1 MCIHN
6 NADERAAGAGRIF
19 ALGGL
24 LTVFHGSQLSPQ
36 QGGAS
41 ASLWLTDAIGKGALT
56 PPDARD
62 WRMRL
67 RDWAEDVELVP
78 DLGQRVGSRTWFRG
92 LATCFGLCA
101 AALYLSPGF
110 HPLPGEPQPLLA
122 QPQFDEV
129 RSQMITPLAMGA
141 DSGRRMGP
149 TDAVQ
154 PLRETP
160 ERPQIELRA
169 QVGGSDSLGRALSRA
184 GVSNSDVT
192 QVVNLASGD
201 IGKGVKPGTPLDIIL
216 GRRASRDV
224 PRPLDHLAFR
234 ARLDLALEINR
245 VGGVLQVKRTA
256 IHVDDTPLRI
266 QGVIGDS
273 IYQSARAAGAP
284 PKAIQS
290 FLRVI
295 AQQVD
300 LGSIH
305 AGDRYDIITEYR
317 RAETGDVE
325 VGDLL
330 FAGLHRPNGRGIDML
345 KWTSE
350 GRSQWFE
357 ASGVGERRGVLSAP
371 VQGRMSSGFGMRRHP
386 ILGYTRMH
394 AGIDFAAAYGSPIY
408 AATDGVVSYSGRHG
422 GHGNYVRLEHGNGL
436 ATGYAHMSRIAARY
450 GQRVRQGQVIGY
462 VGSSGLSTGPHLHY
476 ELYRGG
482 QTINPLSVK
491 FTTTAQLAGRELAA
505 FRERLRQLK
514 SLRAGLPVKI
524 AQASAAPSAPAQA
537 IN

>member
-1 MCIHN
+1 
-6 NADERAAGAGRIF
+6 
-19 ALGGL
+19 
-24 LTVFHGSQLSPQ
+24 VFHGSQFSPQ

-41 ASLWLTDAIGKGALT
+41 ASLWLTDAIGKGPAA
-56 PPDARD
+56 PADARD
-62 WRMRL
+62 WRTRL

-169 QVGGSDSLGRALSRA
+169 QIGGSDSLGRALSRA
-184 GVSNSDVT
+184 GVSNSDVA
-192 QVVNLASGD
+192 QVMSLASSD
-201 IGKGVKPGTPLDIIL
+201 IGKGMKPGTPLDIIL
-216 GRRASRDV
+216 GRRASRDM

-256 IHVDDTPLRI
+256 IRVDNTPLRI

-330 FAGLHRPNGRGIDML
+330 FAGLHRPSGRGIDML
-345 KWTSE
+345 KWTSD

-408 AATDGVVSYSGRHG
+408 AATDGVVSYAGRHG
-422 GHGNYVRLEHGNGL
+422 GHGNYVRLEHGSGL

-476 ELYRGG
+476 ELYRSGR
-482 QTINPLSVK
+482 TINPLSVK

-514 SLRAGLPVKI
+514 SLRAGLPVTI
-524 AQASAAPSAPAQA
+524 AQASTAPSAPAQA
-537 IN
+537 VN

>member
-1 MCIHN
+1 M
-6 NADERAAGAGRIF
+6 F
-19 ALGGL
+19 Y
-24 LTVFHGSQLSPQ
+24 GSQSGPQ

-41 ASLWLTDAIGKGALT
+41 ASLWLLDAIGKGGVA
-56 PPDARD
+56 AQGQRD
-62 WRMRL
+62 WRVRL

-78 DLGQRVGSRTWFRG
+78 DLGQRVGSATWFRG

-101 AALYLSPGF
+101 SALYLSPGF
-110 HPLPGEPQPLLA
+110 HALPGEPQPLLA
-122 QPQFDEV
+122 QSQFDEV
-129 RSQMITPLAMGA
+129 RSQMITPLALGA

-154 PLRETP
+154 PLRDTP

-169 QVGGSDSLGRALSRA
+169 QIGGSDSLGRALARA
-184 GVSNSDVT
+184 GVSSRDAAAVMNLVGSDI
-192 QVVNLASGD
+192 ASG
-201 IGKGVKPGTPLDIIL
+201 IKPGTPLDIIL
-216 GRRASRDV
+216 GRRASRNM

-234 ARLDLALEINR
+234 ARLDLALEVNR
-245 VGGVLQVKRTA
+245 TGDILQVKRTP
-256 IHVDDTPLRI
+256 IHVDRTPLRI

-300 LGSIH
+300 LGSVH
-305 AGDRYDIITEYR
+305 AGDRYDIITEYS
-317 RAETGDVE
+317 RAETGEAE

-330 FAGLHRPNGRGIDML
+330 FAGLSRSSGRGINML

-357 ASGVGERRGVLSAP
+357 ASGVGQRRGVLSAP
-371 VQGRMSSGFGMRRHP
+371 VSGRMSSGYGMRRHP

-394 AGIDFAAAYGSPIY
+394 AGIDFAARYGSPIY

-422 GHGNYVRLEHGNGL
+422 GHGNYVRLDHGHGL
-436 ATGYAHMSRIAARY
+436 ATGYAHMSRIAARS

-476 ELYRGG
+476 ELYRNGR
-482 QTINPLSVK
+482 TINPLSVK
-491 FTTTAQLAGRELAA
+491 FTTTAQLEGRELAA
-505 FRERLRQLK
+505 FRARLAQLK
-514 SLRAGLPVKI
+514 GLRVGLPTQL
-524 AQASAAPSAPAQA
+524 AQNNRSVSAPVTLA
-537 IN
+537 N

>member
-1 MCIHN
+1 MAT
-6 NADERAAGAGRIF
+6 NARRGSGVNLP
-19 ALGGL
+19 LGGHFK
-24 LTVFHGSQLSPQ
+24 VFHGSQLSPQ

-41 ASLWLTDAIGKGALT
+41 ASLWLKDAIGKGPFA
-56 PPDARD
+56 PAEHRD
-62 WRMRL
+62 WRLRL

-101 AALYLSPGF
+101 SALYLSPGF
-110 HPLPGEPQPLLA
+110 HPLPGEPQPLMER
-122 QPQFDEV
+122 PQFDEV

-141 DSGRRMGP
+141 DSGRRMGS

-169 QVGGSDSLGRALSRA
+169 QIGGSDSLGRALARA
-184 GVSNSDVT
+184 GVSSGDISNVMS
-192 QVVNLASGD
+192 LASGD
-201 IGKGVKPGTPLDIIL
+201 ISGGMKPGTPLDIVL
-216 GRRASRDV
+216 GRRANRDM
-224 PRPLDHLAFR
+224 PRPLDRLSFR
-234 ARLDLALEINR
+234 ARLDLALEISR
-245 VGGVLQVKRTA
+245 VGGVLQIKRTP

-295 AQQVD
+295 AQQID
-300 LGSIH
+300 LGSIN

-330 FAGLHRPNGRGIDML
+330 FAGLHRPSGRGIDML
-345 KWTSE
+345 KWTSN
-350 GRSQWFE
+350 GRTQWFE

-371 VQGRMSSGFGMRRHP
+371 VAGRLSSGFGMRRHP

-394 AGIDFAAAYGSPIY
+394 AGIDFAASYGSPIY

-436 ATGYAHMSRIAARY
+436 ATGYAHMSRIAARN

-476 ELYRGG
+476 ELYRNGR
-482 QTINPLSVK
+482 TVNPLSVK

-505 FRERLRQLK
+505 FRARLVQLK
-514 SLRAGLPVKI
+514 SLRAGLPVKL
-524 AQASAAPSAPAQA
+524 AQNNAALPA
-537 IN
+537 IIDGN

>member
-1 MCIHN
+1 M
-6 NADERAAGAGRIF
+6 F
-19 ALGGL
+19 Y
-24 LTVFHGSQLSPQ
+24 GSQSGPQ

-41 ASLWLTDAIGKGALT
+41 ASLWLLDAIGKGGVA
-56 PPDARD
+56 AQGQRD
-62 WRMRL
+62 WRVRL

-78 DLGQRVGSRTWFRG
+78 DLGQRVGSATWFRG

-101 AALYLSPGF
+101 SALYLSPGF
-110 HPLPGEPQPLLA
+110 HALPGEPQPLLA
-122 QPQFDEV
+122 QSQFDEV
-129 RSQMITPLAMGA
+129 RSQMITPLALGA

-154 PLRETP
+154 PLRDTP

-169 QVGGSDSLGRALSRA
+169 QIGGSDSLGRALARA
-184 GVSNSDVT
+184 GVSSRDAAAVMNLVGSDI
-192 QVVNLASGD
+192 ASG
-201 IGKGVKPGTPLDIIL
+201 IKPGTPLDIIL
-216 GRRASRDV
+216 GRRASRNM

-234 ARLDLALEINR
+234 ARLDLALEVNR
-245 VGGVLQVKRTA
+245 TGDVLQVKRTP
-256 IHVDDTPLRI
+256 IHVDRTPLRI

-300 LGSIH
+300 LGSVH
-305 AGDRYDIITEYR
+305 AGDRYDIITEYN
-317 RAETGDVE
+317 RAETGEAE

-330 FAGLHRPNGRGIDML
+330 FAGLSRSNGRGINML

-357 ASGVGERRGVLSAP
+357 ASGVGQRRGVLSAP
-371 VQGRMSSGFGMRRHP
+371 VSGRMSSGYGMRRHP

-394 AGIDFAAAYGSPIY
+394 AGIDFAARYGSPIY

-422 GHGNYVRLEHGNGL
+422 GHGNYVRLDHGHGL
-436 ATGYAHMSRIAARY
+436 ATGYAHMSRIAARS

-476 ELYRGG
+476 ELYRNGR
-482 QTINPLSVK
+482 TINPLSVK
-491 FTTTAQLAGRELAA
+491 FTTTAQLEGRELAA
-505 FRERLRQLK
+505 FRARLAQLK
-514 SLRAGLPVKI
+514 GLRVGLPTQL
-524 AQASAAPSAPAQA
+524 AQNNRSVSAPVTLA
-537 IN
+537 N

>member
-1 MCIHN
+1 MS
-6 NADERAAGAGRIF
+6 ARRGSRVF
-19 ALGGL
+19 LPSGGSVQ
-24 LTVFHGSQLSPQ
+24 VFHGSQLGPQ

-41 ASLWLTDAIGKGALT
+41 ASLWLTDAIGRGSFPAA
-56 PPDARD
+56 DQRD
-62 WRMRL
+62 WRVRL

-92 LATCFGLCA
+92 LATCLGLCA
-101 AALYLSPGF
+101 SALYLSPGF
-110 HPLPGEPQPLLA
+110 HALPGEPQPLLA

-169 QVGGSDSLGRALSRA
+169 QIGGSDSLARALSRA
-184 GVSNSDVT
+184 GVSNNDVAT
-192 QVVNLASGD
+192 VMSLAGGD
-201 IGKGVKPGTPLDIIL
+201 ISGGMKPGTPLDIIL
-216 GRRASRDV
+216 GRRASRDM
-224 PRPLDHLAFR
+224 PRPLDRLTFR
-234 ARLDLALEINR
+234 ARLDLALEISR

-256 IHVDDTPLRI
+256 IRVDDTPLRI
-266 QGVIGDS
+266 QGVVGDS

-305 AGDRYDIITEYR
+305 AGDRYDIITAYR

-330 FAGLHRPNGRGIDML
+330 FAGLHRPSGRGIDML

-371 VQGRMSSGFGMRRHP
+371 VAGRMSSGFGMRRHP

-394 AGIDFAAAYGSPIY
+394 AGIDFAAAYGAPIY

-436 ATGYAHMSRIAARY
+436 STGYAHMSRIAARY

-476 ELYRGG
+476 ELYRSGR
-482 QTINPLSVK
+482 TINPLSVK

-505 FRERLRQLK
+505 FRARLAQLK
-514 SLRAGLPVKI
+514 GLRAGLP
-524 AQASAAPSAPAQA
+524 AQMAKTSAPASVEVGQ
-537 IN
+537 

>member
-1 MCIHN
+1 MYFCP
-6 NADERAAGAGRIF
+6 RGAF
-19 ALGGL
+19 
-24 LTVFHGSQLSPQ
+24 TVFHGSQLSPQ

-41 ASLWLTDAIGKGALT
+41 ASLWLTDAIGKGAL
-56 PPDARD
+56 PSPDERH
-62 WRMRL
+62 WRVRL
-67 RDWAEDVELVP
+67 RDWADDVELVP
-78 DLGQRVGSRTWFRG
+78 DLGQRVGSLTWFRG

-110 HPLPGEPQPLLA
+110 HALPGEPQPLLA

-169 QVGGSDSLGRALSRA
+169 QIGGSDSLGRALARA
-184 GVSNSDVT
+184 GVSGGDVVT
-192 QVVNLASGD
+192 VLSLVSGD
-201 IGKGVKPGTPLDIIL
+201 TAGGMKPGTPLDIVL

-224 PRPLDHLAFR
+224 PRPLDKLAFR
-234 ARLDLALEINR
+234 ARLDLALEVSR
-245 VGGVLQVKRTA
+245 VGGVLQVQRTA
-256 IHVDDTPLRI
+256 IRVDDTPLRI

-290 FLRVI
+290 YLRVI

-371 VQGRMSSGFGMRRHP
+371 VAGRMSSSFGMRRHP

-394 AGIDFAAAYGSPIY
+394 AGIDFAARYGSPIY
-408 AATDGVVSYSGRHG
+408 AATDGVVSYAGRHG

-436 ATGYAHMSRIAARY
+436 ATGYAHMSRIASRY

-476 ELYRGG
+476 ELYRNGR
-482 QTINPLSVK
+482 TINPLSVK

-505 FRERLRQLK
+505 FRARLVQLK
-514 SLRAGLPVKI
+514 SLRAGVPTRL
-524 AQASAAPSAPAQA
+524 AQNDAAPKGPVAGGK
-537 IN
+537 